1 MEETAQVKC
10 SLMKVFALLILTVL
24 FCTPCVP
31 SSPVIFWH
39 TLTSC
44 SSPCCFVC
52 NKSLKRQSASSLCC
66 VYLVSDVDEC
76 SSENECH
83 VNATCTNTIGSYN
96 CMCKRGYKGDGRN
109 CSGKSSLIEVL
120 SPLTTDASTCFFWT
134 PCVPIV
140 HVRFW
145 QTVSSWWSPCC
156 VVWNKNF
163 KRQSSSSL
171 CCFHLVSDIDECS
184 SENECH
190 VNATCTNTIGS
201 YSCMCKKGYEGD
213 GTNCSGKVQSY
224 QGNITTDAD
233 SSFLFFARL
242 ACPLMT

>member
-10 SLMKVFALLILTVL
+10 TLMKVFALLILTVL

-52 NKSLKRQSASSLCC
+52 NKSLKRQSPSSLCC
-66 VYLVSDVDEC
+66 VYLVSDIDEC

-96 CMCKRGYKGDGRN
+96 CMCKKGYKGDGRN

-120 SPLTTDASTCFFWT
+120 SPLTTDASTFFLHAL
-134 PCVPIV
+134 CAHCSRDVLGYGNL
-140 HVRFW
+140 
-145 QTVSSWWSPCC
+145 
-156 VVWNKNF
+156 VVVTM
-163 KRQSSSSL
+163 L
-171 CCFHLVSDIDECS
+171 CCLE
-184 SENECH
+184 
-190 VNATCTNTIGS
+190 
-201 YSCMCKKGYEGD
+201 
-213 GTNCSGKVQSY
+213 
-224 QGNITTDAD
+224 
-233 SSFLFFARL
+233 
-242 ACPLMT
+242 